1 MSMTGALSNAL
12 SGLTAASRT
21 AEVIA
26 SNIANAAT
34 EGYAS
39 RSLSLSSRQ
48 GTTGGVRIDGV
59 QREFSPSILRD
70 RRLAEADQTQ
80 TQDLAAALGRIET
93 LFGTPLDPGSLSQR
107 AVAFETA
114 LVEAA
119 SRPEA
124 RERLAKVVAD
134 ANLLAQKFRSVSDGL
149 QSMRSEADRSI
160 AAQVRQLNSDLEA
173 VQLHNQRIVAMQ
185 AQGVDT
191 SSLVDARQLVIDRI
205 AQIVPVVEIPRDRG
219 SVALFTQAGAIL
231 LDGSA
236 ARIGFNAVNLVA
248 PQMTL
253 AGGLLSGL
261 TINDVAVLSDPAQ
274 GPLQGGSLSAAFQI
288 RDDLAVQAQTHLD
301 ALARDLAVRF
311 ESGVVDPTLPT
322 GQAGLF
328 TDAGAMTDAATETG
342 LAGRLFVNPVV
353 DPDLGGD
360 ATRLRDGLG
369 ASTSVPAGDAGLLNR
384 MIGALSEK
392 RPAASLVFGAGAMSF
407 ADRLSRA
414 ASEIGTAKQSADQR
428 QSFAGTRASA
438 IKMAELERG
447 VDTDEQL
454 QRLMMVEQAFSANA
468 RVIQTVDEM
477 LNSLLRI

>member
-70 RRLAEADQTQ
+70 RRLAEADQAQ
-80 TQDLAAALGRIET
+80 TQGLAAALGRIES

-124 RERLAKVVAD
+124 RERLAKVVAG
-134 ANLLAQKFRSVSDGL
+134 ANLLAQKFRNVSDGL

-261 TINDVAVLSDPAQ
+261 TINDVPVLSDPAQ

-311 ESGVVDPTLPT
+311 ESGAVDPTLIT

-353 DPDLGGD
+353 DPGLGGD

-392 RPAASLVFGAGAMSF
+392 RPAGSLVFGAGAMSF

-414 ASEIGTAKQSADQR
+414 ASEIGAAKQSADQR

-477 LNSLLRI
+477 LSSLLRI